1 MSAAVRRILI
11 GLLAALVCH
20 ATTASAS
27 ETGAAAVVHAIPG
40 LVPGEGFG
48 VERGYAP
55 SPLGQVHY
63 QDVRP
68 TQADPRQ
75 PVYVLLHQVPWF
87 HVYYNRAQAE
97 LARRG
102 IRSIAFDTPGY
113 GLSARPRSPP
123 DIAAYARAIEAAIDH
138 LKLKRIV
145 LVGHHTG
152 ATIGVEIAR
161 TQPRRLAWLVLHGVA
176 LYTPAEAAAR
186 LAAPHWDQNYKAEGA
201 HLGDRW
207 LYLTGRVA
215 GSPDSIQWSVLS
227 LYLAGDTEW
236 YGHHAVF
243 RYDMGGALAALRVPV
258 TVLSNDDDLLD
269 FTFERVRALRPD
281 FVFNHLSAH
290 SSNMAFDE
298 PVPWVAAV
306 VGDAAP

>member
-11 GLLAALVCH
+11 GLLAAWVCH

-87 HVYYNRAQAE
+87 HVYYNLAQAE

-201 HLGDRW
+201 HLGDRQ
-207 LYLTGRVA
+207 
-215 GSPDSIQWSVLS
+215 P
-227 LYLAGDTEW
+227 
-236 YGHHAVF
+236 
-243 RYDMGGALAALRVPV
+243 GGGNGCA
-258 TVLSNDDDLLD
+258 
-269 FTFERVRALRPD
+269 
-281 FVFNHLSAH
+281 
-290 SSNMAFDE
+290 
-298 PVPWVAAV
+298 
-306 VGDAAP
+306 AAPGRRQTPLPASAGGGHGGTPNRGVERNQGRPAGVHQLSGATQTE

>member
-1 MSAAVRRILI
+1 MRWVALLSVAVA
-11 GLLAALVCH
+11 GV
-20 ATTASAS
+20 
-27 ETGAAAVVHAIPG
+27 GVPAAANDLKPEMLPETSHAVPG
-40 LVPGEGFG
+40 LVPGDGFD
-48 VERGYAP
+48 VSRGYAS

-68 TQADPRQ
+68 KKTDPRQ

-97 LARRG
+97 LAQRG

-113 GLSARPRSPP
+113 GLSARPVKPP
-123 DIAAYARAIEAAIDH
+123 SIADYATALHVAMRQ
-138 LKLKRIV
+138 LRLGRVV

-161 TQPRRLAWLVLHGVA
+161 THPQSIARLVLHGVA

-186 LAAPHWDQNYKAEGA
+186 LAAPHWSQSYKPEGA
-201 HLGDRW
+201 HLSDRW
-207 LYLTGRVA
+207 LYLTGRIA
-215 GSPDSIQWSVLS
+215 GSSDSVQWSVLS
-227 LYLAGDTEW
+227 LYLAGDKEW

-243 RYDMGGALAALRVPV
+243 RYDMASALRSLRVPV
-258 TVLSNDDDLLD
+258 VVLSNPDDLLD
-269 FTFERVRALRPD
+269 FTFDRVRNLRGD
-281 FVFNHLSAH
+281 FDFRRLDSH

-298 PVPWVAAV
+298 PAAWVDAV
-306 VGDAAP
+306 ATPSAH

>member
-1 MSAAVRRILI
+1 MLWCV
-11 GLLAALVCH
+11 LLASARATPAEAPTMPH
-20 ATTASAS
+20 A
-27 ETGAAAVVHAIPG
+27 VPG
-40 LVPGEGFG
+40 LVPGEGFE
-48 VERGYAP
+48 VQRGYAP

-63 QDVRP
+63 QDVQP
-68 TQADPRQ
+68 TKADPRR

-97 LARRG
+97 LAQRG

-113 GLSARPRSPP
+113 GLSARPKSPP
-123 DIAAYARAIEAAIDH
+123 SIADYAAAIEAAMRH
-138 LKLKRIV
+138 LRLRRVV

-161 TQPRRLAWLVLHGVA
+161 TRPQTVSHLVLHGVA

-186 LAAPHWDQNYKAEGA
+186 LSAPHWDQTYKDEGA
-201 HLGDRW
+201 HLSDRW

-215 GSPDSIQWSVLS
+215 GSADSVQWSVLS
-227 LYLAGDTEW
+227 LYLAGDKEW

-243 RYDMGGALAALRVPV
+243 RYDMASALRTLRVPV
-258 TVLSNDDDLLD
+258 TVLSNPDDLLD

-281 FVFNHLSAH
+281 FEFHRLESR

-298 PVPWVAAV
+298 PANWV
-306 VGDAAP
+306 DALTRAGAP